1 MKKNILK
8 YSSLLA
14 LLGSTFFSTQTF
26 AAECA
31 TGTVPAT
38 GCRVDVSNITYTLTG
53 DITSGAA
60 QGAGILFDSD
70 SAIINY
76 TGAISV
82 EAMGVGFD
90 IGADNNTMNMT
101 GNINIAAGSDTR
113 RGVIFNQ
120 GENNTF
126 NLTGNILTANEDG
139 YGVIYSAGSANIGA
153 VEGNITTSGLEAH
166 GIAFDNSRLNN
177 HTQTGN
183 ITTAGLDAYGIYLLT
198 GSESNTINMT
208 GDISTTSDG
217 SSGVFLESVGGL
229 ITNSNTINI
238 TGNITTAGG
247 IAHGIFSLDSDSNT
261 YTVIGDINTT
271 GFNSRGLF
279 IRRSDSN
286 TINMTGNIS
295 TIGQNAYGMRLG
307 DSHSNVISFD
317 GNITTSGSNATGVYI
332 RNSNNNITTLSGN
345 ISTTFTGDGGETGLY
360 LQNSEDNITTLIGNI
375 SVSGEN
381 ACGLHINEGI
391 NNTTT
396 LTGNIS
402 TTGDGADAVYFR
414 NGSDNN
420 TINMTGNIST
430 IGVESHGIKLSGSD
444 SNTLNITGDITTTG
458 IDGDS
463 EPILLSNSDS
473 NTITLSGSV
482 QALGGDQAISLSVD
496 SDANTFIIESG
507 STFLGDFENLG
518 SNTVITNQGT
528 MDGIENTGSIATFN
542 NAQTGATYSG
552 TLPVNY
558 NIIINSPTSYGQ
570 MFVTSEAGSTNFGVS
585 SSSDN
590 LTIGQYTNVMTGVS
604 DGNVGATRSG
614 SLEGNGTSGVGTA
627 NWVLTETASGSSAWD
642 LNITGDYVYFG
653 SVATLQNSVNNT
665 ASAMRGAFNSIT
677 SSMNF
682 ANMTTYDCNL
692 FGNNGGCVS
701 VGGRYTGTDNPDTTA
716 TAVVAKAGYKF
727 NEHFR
732 YGAFVDQTANSK
744 TGNVD
749 MDMNTPMV
757 GLMGVWN
764 QNPDQLGMQVK
775 LANTFQSTDASITR
789 NDGLSTN
796 YTGDTDIN
804 AQSYVAELSWRHLNN
819 QKDTLLQPF
828 VATRYA
834 IIDQDGYSDGLVN
847 YGSVEQKTLTALA
860 GVKAFYQ
867 YSHKM
872 TYMGSL
878 GVEHD
883 LDEDADDLSVS
894 VSGVSGL
901 TAASMTDGSED
912 KTRLLGSVGARF
924 FVTPN
929 QRLEGKVMYEQLR
942 YNNADNT
949 TAYVNYT
956 IGF

>member
-1 MKKNILK
+1 
-8 YSSLLA
+8 
-14 LLGSTFFSTQTF
+14 
-26 AAECA
+26 
-31 TGTVPAT
+31 
-38 GCRVDVSNITYTLTG
+38 
-53 DITSGAA
+53 
-60 QGAGILFDSD
+60 
-70 SAIINY
+70 
-76 TGAISV
+76 
-82 EAMGVGFD
+82 
-90 IGADNNTMNMT
+90 
-101 GNINIAAGSDTR
+101 
-113 RGVIFNQ
+113 
-120 GENNTF
+120 
-126 NLTGNILTANEDG
+126 
-139 YGVIYSAGSANIGA
+139 
-153 VEGNITTSGLEAH
+153 
-166 GIAFDNSRLNN
+166 
-177 HTQTGN
+177 
-183 ITTAGLDAYGIYLLT
+183 
-198 GSESNTINMT
+198 
-208 GDISTTSDG
+208 
-217 SSGVFLESVGGL
+217 
-229 ITNSNTINI
+229 
-238 TGNITTAGG
+238 
-247 IAHGIFSLDSDSNT
+247 
-261 YTVIGDINTT
+261 
-271 GFNSRGLF
+271 
-279 IRRSDSN
+279 
-286 TINMTGNIS
+286 MTGNIS
-295 TIGQNAYGMRLG
+295 ATQGNGI
-307 DSHSNVISFD
+307 VISSSD
-317 GNITTSGSNATGVYI
+317 SNTTSIVGNITTSGSNTAALLVT
-332 RNSNNNITTLSGN
+332 NSDSNDTT
-345 ISTTFTGDGGETGLY
+345 I
-360 LQNSEDNITTLIGNI
+360 
-375 SVSGEN
+375 
-381 ACGLHINEGI
+381 
-391 NNTTT
+391 
-396 LTGNIS
+396 TGNIATS
-402 TTGDGADAVYFR
+402 GYAGRGIYFSDAL
-414 NGSDNN
+414 GLTNN
-420 TINMTGNIST
+420 SNTVTLNGNIATS
-430 IGVESHGIKLSGSD
+430 GNNSQGIYLAN
-444 SNTLNITGDITTTG
+444 SNSNILNITGDITTTG
-458 IDGDS
+458 TDFHS
-463 EPILLSNSDS
+463 EPIRLKNSDS
-473 NTITLSGSV
+473 NTFTLSGNV
-482 QALGGDQAISLSVD
+482 QSLGGDQAISIDAD
-496 SDANTFIIESG
+496 SDANTFNIQSG

-518 SNTVITNQGT
+518 TNTVITNQGT
-528 MDGIENTGSIATFN
+528 MDGINNTGSIATFN

-585 SSSDN
+585 SASDN
-590 LTIGQYTNVMTGVS
+590 LTIGKYTNVMTGVS

-614 SLEGNGTSGVGTA
+614 SLEGNGTSAVGTA
-627 NWVLTETASGSSAWD
+627 NWVLSETASGSSAWD

-653 SVATLQNSVNNT
+653 SVATLQSSVNNT

-764 QNPDQLGMQVK
+764 HNPDQLGMQVK

-834 IIDQDGYSDGLVN
+834 IIDQDGYSDGFVN

-901 TAASMTDGSED
+901 TAASMTDGGED

-929 QRLEGKVMYEQLR
+929 QRLEGKLMYEQLR